1 MLATIL
7 ADLKA
12 HVDPRQ
18 PAPVF
23 WAKVLGKLLLAP
35 AAQVVVLY
43 RISHVLHQ
51 HVLTRPF
58 AFVLRTVAIVWGGT
72 EIHPAARI
80 GPGLCLNH
88 SQMVLI
94 GEGVTI
100 GAHARISHGVSIGGD
115 PGRGTAEALA
125 GWPVLGDGVTVGLHA
140 IVLGPVTV
148 GDHAV
153 ISAQSMV
160 VRDVPAHGVVAGSPA
175 RLVKMLDEDLPKYG
189 DPFHRE
195 RRPLLRRTRST
206 R

>member
-18 PAPVF
+18 SAPVF
-23 WAKVLGKLLLAP
+23 WAKVVGKLVLDP

-43 RISHVLHQ
+43 RISHVLHRRL
-51 HVLTRPF
+51 VTRPF
-58 AFVLRTVAIVWGGT
+58 AFLLRSMALVWGGT
-72 EIHPAARI
+72 EIHPAAQI
-80 GPGLCLNH
+80 GPGFCMTH
-88 SQMVLI
+88 SQMVVI
-94 GEGVTI
+94 GEGVRI
-100 GAHARISHGVSIGGD
+100 GSHVRISHGVSIGGD
-115 PGRGTAEALA
+115 PGRGANEALA
-125 GWPVLGDGVTVGLHA
+125 GWPVLGDGVSVGLHA

-153 ISAQSMV
+153 ISAQALV

-189 DPFHRE
+189 DHD
-195 RRPLLRRTRST
+195 RRHGVS
-206 R
+206 

>member
-1 MLATIL
+1 MFATIL

-18 PAPVF
+18 SGPVF
-23 WAKVLGKLLLAP
+23 WAKVLGKLLLDP

-43 RISHVLHQ
+43 RISHVLHRPL
-51 HVLTRPF
+51 VTRPF
-58 AFVLRTVAIVWGGT
+58 AFLLRSAALVWGGT

-80 GPGLCLNH
+80 GPGFCLTH
-88 SQMVLI
+88 SQMVVI

-100 GAHARISHGVSIGGD
+100 GAHVRMSHGVSIGGD
-115 PGRGTAEALA
+115 PGRGATEALA
-125 GWPVLGDGVTVGLHA
+125 GWPVLGDGVSVGLHA
-140 IVLGPVTV
+140 IILGPVTV

-189 DPFHRE
+189 DHDRK
-195 RRPLLRRTRST
+195 RARS
-206 R
+206 